1 MHACMHTHKRRRR
14 GNRGW
19 KRKKRRGGKN
29 EEKNERRNE
38 LVYSSVLRLLLL
50 QFSGSTSSCKQV
62 QECQIPQAVQ
72 ECACGGVPH
81 WLWVVCVVEDDPMN
95 VNVCIVEEETLLVV
109 NCVCC
114 QGRPI
119 EHELCL
125 LWRLTYWL
133 WVVYTC
139 IMEEDTLL
147 TELCVLLR
155 ETHWVWAVY
164 YEDIPH
170 WLWVVCLV
178 EGDPLSVS
186 VYYGG
191 RLTPLTV
198 SCAYMCYGRRY
209 PTDCEL
215 CVLLRETHWVW
226 TVFIM

>member
-1 MHACMHTHKRRRR
+1 MHTHACTHARTHTHTHTHTHACMHAHKRRRR
-14 GNRGW
+14 GNRGG
-19 KRKKRRGGKN
+19 KRKKKKRGKN

-72 ECACGGVPH
+72 ERACGGVPH

-95 VNVCIVEEETLLVV
+95 VDVCTVEEETLLVV

-147 TELCVLLR
+147 T
-155 ETHWVWAVY
+155 
-164 YEDIPH
+164 
-170 WLWVVCLV
+170 
-178 EGDPLSVS
+178 
-186 VYYGG
+186 
-191 RLTPLTV
+191 V
-198 SCAYMCYGRRY
+198 SCVSCWGRPTECELFIMKTY

-226 TVFIM
+226 AFIMEEDLPHWL